1 VFALKLALNEFFR
14 EKPGKF
20 YATCYWAKIWVNF
33 VFGRFYG
40 SENRETGVL
49 FELNQRAML
58 CVSSGEFMVFLT
70 LTLSTSVER
79 ATRRTLVARK
89 PSGSA
94 SPATDARKARK
105 EPLFVD
111 EEKADNPELAPQSA
125 LPEDP

>member
-1 VFALKLALNEFFR
+1 MVGESFDAPLASMSGTGDRYMADNEELIESYRTFA
-14 EKPGKF
+14 
-20 YATCYWAKIWVNF
+20 T
-33 VFGRFYG
+33 
-40 SENRETGVL
+40 S
-49 FELNQRAML
+49 
-58 CVSSGEFMVFLT
+58 

-79 ATRRTLVARK
+79 ATRRKLVARK

>member
-1 VFALKLALNEFFR
+1 MAEREELIESYRTFA
-14 EKPGKF
+14 
-20 YATCYWAKIWVNF
+20 T
-33 VFGRFYG
+33 
-40 SENRETGVL
+40 S
-49 FELNQRAML
+49 
-58 CVSSGEFMVFLT
+58 

-79 ATRRTLVARK
+79 ATRRKLVARK